1 MFYRELVVES
11 ALRPF
16 SAHMFNVIFKPS
28 TLVLKTAVG
37 KVLGLVRFDVRVLG
51 L

>member
-1 MFYRELVVES
+1 MVVES

-16 SAHMFNVIFKPS
+16 SAHMLNAIFKVSP
-28 TLVLKTAVG
+28 LVLETAVG
-37 KVLGLVRFDVRVLG
+37 EVLGLVGLDVRVLG